1 MSKETMLLATADNH
15 VIAVELEYYN
25 NAEKSRKMRLYEHYC
40 ENLNYHDFYRKK
52 SFFCRLILKI
62 LTF

>member
-40 ENLNYHDFYRKK
+40 ENLNYSDFYQMFNNFAR
-52 SFFCRLILKI
+52 SNSYGSAL
-62 LTF
+62 